1 MNLLRRGFIM
11 EIVIIGGIAA
21 GMGTAAKASR
31 ENPDANI
38 TVIEKE
44 DYISFG
50 ACGLPYYLGN
60 QFEDKNR
67 MFART
72 VEQMRDAGINIKV
85 RHEANKIDYDKKEVH
100 YTNLDTDETGT
111 IAYDRLVITS
121 GAQPIV
127 PPINGVNAENVYTFT
142 RLKSVQAIKDQLD
155 DINKVTI
162 VGGGFIGVEVAEQ
175 LAHLE
180 KDVTI
185 IEGLEALMSNQF
197 DPEYSEK
204 IKEALEEEE
213 VNIVLNQFVEEF
225 VVKDDKVTHVKTA
238 EETIETDL
246 VILGIGFKPNTE
258 FAKDDRLE
266 MLANGAIVV
275 DRRGETTIPDVFSA
289 GDSATSYHRQLG
301 TTYTPLAT
309 TASKMARVVAEN
321 VAAED
326 KNVAEFPGHLGTGAI
341 KVGKYEAGSTGM
353 NEQAAQE
360 LGIDY
365 KTTMITAANHTG
377 YWPNRTPI
385 DIKLVYEAKTKKL
398 LGAQVFGEQDAV
410 LRLTGLTTAV
420 HAGLSTDEIGFIDY
434 AYAPP
439 FATTFE
445 AINIAANTAK

>member
-1 MNLLRRGFIM
+1 M

-60 QFEDKNR
+60 QFEEKNR
-67 MFART
+67 MFARS
-72 VEQMRDAGINIKV
+72 VEQMRDQGLDIKV
-85 RHEANKIDYDKKEVH
+85 RHEANKIDYDKKVVH
-100 YTNLDTDETGT
+100 YTNLETNEEKT

-127 PPINGVNAENVYTFT
+127 PGINGVDAENVYTFT
-142 RLKSVQAIKDQLD
+142 RLKSVQAVKDQLD
-155 DINKVTI
+155 SVEKVTI

-175 LAHLE
+175 LAHLG
-180 KDVTI
+180 KKVTVV
-185 IEGLEALMSNQF
+185 EGLERLMANQF

-204 IKEALEEEE
+204 IKGALEEEGID
-213 VNIVLNQFVEEF
+213 IVLDQFVEDF
-225 VVKDDKVTHVKTA
+225 VVEDNQVKQVKTA
-238 EETIETDL
+238 DHTIDTDL
-246 VILGIGFKPNTE
+246 VILAIGFKPNTD

-266 MLANGAIVV
+266 MLANGAIVI
-275 DRRGETTIPDVFSA
+275 DQRGETSIPDVFSA
-289 GDSATSYHRQLG
+289 GDSTSSYHRQLG

-309 TASKMARVVAEN
+309 VASKMARVIAEN
-321 VAAED
+321 VVAED
-326 KNVAEFPGHLGTGAI
+326 KNVVEFPGHLGSGAI
-341 KVGKYEAGSTGM
+341 KVGKYEAGSTGL
-353 NEQAAQE
+353 NEGAAKK

-365 KTTMITAANHTG
+365 KTTMISAANHTS
-377 YWPNRTPI
+377 YWPNQTPI
-385 DIKLVYEAKTKKL
+385 DIKLVYEAETRKI

-420 HAGLSTDEIGFIDY
+420 HAGLTTDEIRFIDY
-434 AYAPP
+434 SYAPP